1 MLVVALHED
10 STKKKKLFP
19 DLQLDDFQPR
29 SHTLLSAGH
38 RGHCMQRV
46 DDRARHHW
54 RPFSITE
61 SERVLRKIENWTGL
75 GRAKRCMC
83 YVTVTP
89 ERKTSAQ

>member
-1 MLVVALHED
+1 
-10 STKKKKLFP
+10 
-19 DLQLDDFQPR
+19 
-29 SHTLLSAGH
+29 
-38 RGHCMQRV
+38 MQRV